1 MDAHTFASF
10 KGEADCYGRLDPS
23 ASTSSTSSSS
33 SSSPSASFGNEENG
47 KGGKGGGD
55 GSKGNEEAEE
65 VEEAE
70 EGKEK
75 SSREAGGTCYKMKW
89 VRKGIA
95 RYISITCVH
104 PRVYFRFTTTTYQR
118 NTL

>member
-1 MDAHTFASF
+1 
-10 KGEADCYGRLDPS
+10 
-23 ASTSSTSSSS
+23 
-33 SSSPSASFGNEENG
+33 
-47 KGGKGGGD
+47 
-55 GSKGNEEAEE
+55 